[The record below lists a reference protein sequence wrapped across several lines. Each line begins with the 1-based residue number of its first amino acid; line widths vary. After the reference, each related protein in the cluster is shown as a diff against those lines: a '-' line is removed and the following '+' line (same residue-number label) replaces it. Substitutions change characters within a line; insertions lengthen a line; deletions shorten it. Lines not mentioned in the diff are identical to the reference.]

1 MSRAR
6 DQAGDSNDVNQG
18 FRQEF
23 RRHLEIFYAKLKL
36 APPYH
41 TIEKAILAL
50 SQSLNQMTLEDRER
64 VVADPALQWAQYRAA
79 FIKSGLNLK
88 HRGIISGMVKA
99 GRTSDLPTEYESFL
113 SAFQQ

>member
-6 DQAGDSNDVNQG
+6 DQAGDSNDVNQR

-50 SQSLNQMTLEDRER
+50 SQSLSEMSLEDREG
-64 VVADPALQWAQYRAA
+64 VAADPALQWAQYRAA

-88 HRGIISGMVKA
+88 HRGIISGMVQA
-99 GRTSDLPTEYESFL
+99 GGTRDLPTEYEPFL
-113 SAFQQ
+113 SAFEP

>member
-6 DQAGDSNDVNQG
+6 DQAGDSKDVNQRV
-18 FRQEF
+18 RQEF
-23 RRHLEIFYAKLKL
+23 RRHLEIFYAQLKL

-50 SQSLNQMTLEDRER
+50 SQSLGEMTLEDRKR
-64 VVADPALQWAQYRAA
+64 VAVDPALQWAQYRAA

-88 HRGIISGMVKA
+88 HRGIIIGMVQA
-99 GRTSDLPTEYESFL
+99 GRASDLPTEYESFL
-113 SAFQQ
+113 SAFEL